1 MKGPAELLPMDLSF
15 MNSVPFL
22 NPLRL
27 LVFKYYMVVWNMIIH
42 YMKSVT
48 AFYILVGISAG
59 YSLVLEL

>member
-15 MNSVPFL
+15 MHSIPFL
-22 NPLRL
+22 NPLI
-27 LVFKYYMVVWNMIIH
+27 VFKYYMVVWNMIIH

>member
-15 MNSVPFL
+15 MNSIPFL

-48 AFYILVGISAG
+48 AFYTLVGISAG